1 MRRLECVVEV
11 MLHCNIWSC
20 LSTQLVDQILKNSVS
35 NPQLTVTLSLT
46 KTSQSM
52 LPACL
57 HLTTGP
63 LPLPNR
69 VLNRLLSST
78 SAFNIQPTLFSLSSS
93 ICCLRLLP
101 HLPVLRLFYPS
112 LYLSFNI
119 MLHVCD
125 EINNC

>member
-1 MRRLECVVEV
+1 MRRLECVVEF

-20 LSTQLVDQILKNSVS
+20 LSTQLVDQILKSSVS

-57 HLTTGP
+57 YLATGP
-63 LPLPNR
+63 LPIPNR
-69 VLNRLLSST
+69 VINRLLSST
-78 SAFNIQPTLFSLSSS
+78 SAFNIQHTLFSLSFS

-101 HLPVLRLFYPS
+101 HLPAPRLFYPS
-112 LYLSFNI
+112 LYVSFNI
-119 MLHVCD
+119 MLHLCN
-125 EINNC
+125 EINHC